1 MVRLPK
7 MGEKEIETLISR
19 QNICRIAFNDSKYP
33 YMAPFQY
40 VRIDGALYF
49 HFTDYGRK
57 MRLLGK
63 DSRVCVGI
71 ERFEP
76 DLSEYNFIVLRGK
89 LRLVDDP
96 SERARAI
103 EKMADEGRSLSTNFL
118 AAHGFES
125 GSDWSSFTPD
135 KPITIVKLDEVDE
148 VIGLRSPQHNR
159 SS

>member
-1 MVRLPK
+1 MPK
-7 MGEKEIETLISR
+7 MGEEEVEALING
-19 QNICRIAFNDSKYP
+19 QNICRIAFNDANYP

-40 VRIDGALYF
+40 VRIDSALYF

-57 MRLLGK
+57 MKLLGK
-63 DSRVCVGI
+63 DKRVCVGI

-76 DLSEYNFIVLRGK
+76 DLSEYNFIVLRGR

-96 SERARAI
+96 SERASAI

-148 VIGLRSPQHNR
+148 VIGLRSPPHEH

>member
-1 MVRLPK
+1 MPK
-7 MGEKEIETLISR
+7 MGEEEIEALISG
-19 QNICRIAFNDSKYP
+19 QNICRIAFNDAKYP

-63 DSRVCVGI
+63 DNRVCVGI

-89 LRLVDDP
+89 LRVVDDP

-103 EKMADEGRSLSTNFL
+103 EKIVEEGRSLSTNFL
-118 AAHGFES
+118 AAHGFDS
-125 GSDWSSFTPD
+125 GSDWSSLTPE
-135 KPITIVKLDEVDE
+135 KPITIVKLDDVDE
-148 VIGLRSPQHNR
+148 VIGLRSPKQSH